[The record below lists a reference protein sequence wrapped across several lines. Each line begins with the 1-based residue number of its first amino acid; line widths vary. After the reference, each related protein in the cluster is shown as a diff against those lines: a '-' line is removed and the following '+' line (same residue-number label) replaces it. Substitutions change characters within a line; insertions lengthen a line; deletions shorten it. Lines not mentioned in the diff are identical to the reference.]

1 MRRFLVRVSSKQDGK
16 GTWTPCPC
24 LWPYSS
30 EGTRPKE
37 MEREKKCLYFFF
49 ATLEYISPHEG
60 ECYLNH
66 LWCTFF
72 KEPGMWGLGRQSRCQ
87 AGTEWPPPSSQK
99 KKKKKKKTLV
109 SPILLLDQIFILF
122 HFGSHLNKLSVSK
135 LRLQI
140 SQGRFLCLIN
150 CFDWNSK
157 RK

>member
-1 MRRFLVRVSSKQDGK
+1 MAKERGHPAPVCDHTAQKGRGQKRWKGRKNVCTSFLLRWNISAPMRGSVIWTTCGAHSSKSQGCGALAGRAGARQGQSDLL
-16 GTWTPCPC
+16 P
-24 LWPYSS
+24 
-30 EGTRPKE
+30 
-37 MEREKKCLYFFF
+37 
-49 ATLEYISPHEG
+49 PH
-60 ECYLNH
+60 
-66 LWCTFF
+66 
-72 KEPGMWGLGRQSRCQ
+72 K
-87 AGTEWPPPSSQK
+87 K

-109 SPILLLDQIFILF
+109 SLILLLDQIFILF